1 MSTTQTPLIA
11 CTHCDTVHRRV
22 AMQEA
27 AQARC
32 VRCETVLYRGSRW
45 QVGHWQAVVLAV
57 LILFLIA
64 NGFPIVSL
72 SLAGQTVQPT
82 FPDAL
87 LLIWQ
92 QGYWELSVL
101 AGLVG
106 FWLPLFQLLF
116 QLWALRCIAA
126 RRRPNDFALGLRVL
140 RHLQHW
146 SMTSVLFLGIV
157 VAIVKFSGFGDL
169 HLKVGIYAFL
179 LLCFLL
185 TALSRIDHMRLWLW
199 AEDAGM
205 VMTTPTLQSNQ
216 EHCAC
221 ESCGLVQALGPS
233 HCLRCHATLHKR
245 RPNARARSLAFLATA
260 IVLYIPANVLP
271 MMELRSLVM
280 AGEHTIIGGVIQ
292 LWELGSWDLA
302 LIVFVA
308 SVVVPITKILALS
321 VLNLQSRW
329 RGDRIQQQRNRLYDM
344 VELIGQWSMLD
355 VFVVVL
361 MAALA
366 NFPGVSQIIPGPAA
380 ISFGLV
386 VVLTMLAAES
396 YDPRSAWDQSKRGQV
411 TVSTVSL

>member
-1 MSTTQTPLIA
+1 MLGA
-11 CTHCDTVHRRV
+11 V
-22 AMQEA
+22 
-27 AQARC
+27 QARC
-32 VRCETVLYRGSRW
+32 TRCDTVLYRSSRLS
-45 QVGHWQAVVLAV
+45 VRHWQAVVLAV
-57 LILFLIA
+57 LILFFIA

-72 SLAGQTVQPT
+72 RLAGQTVQPT

-92 QGYWELSVL
+92 QGYWELSIL

-116 QLWALRCIAA
+116 QLWALQSIAA
-126 RRRPNDFALGLRVL
+126 RRVPRDFAFGLRVL

-169 HLKVGIYAFL
+169 RLEAGIYAFL

-185 TALSRIDHMRLWLW
+185 TALSRIDHQRLWLW
-199 AEDAGM
+199 AEDANIVQAVVPLSAG
-205 VMTTPTLQSNQ
+205 Q

-221 ESCGLVQALGPS
+221 ESCGLVQALGEKS
-233 HCLRCHATLHKR
+233 CARCGAALHKR

-260 IVLYIPANVLP
+260 LVLYIPANVLP

-280 AGEHTIIGGVIQ
+280 AGQHTILGGVIQ

-302 LIVFVA
+302 LIVFIA
-308 SVVVPITKILALS
+308 SVVVPITKILALL

-329 RGDRIQQQRNRLYDM
+329 RGDLVQRQRNRLYDM

-396 YDPRSAWDQSKRGQV
+396 YDPRTAWDRAERSP
-411 TVSTVSL
+411 TIVSTVSL

>member
-1 MSTTQTPLIA
+1 MPAHVPLIA
-11 CTHCDTVHRRV
+11 CTHCDAVHRRV
-22 AMQEA
+22 AMGQA

-32 VRCETVLYRGSRW
+32 VRCDQVLYRASRW
-45 QVGHWQAVVLAV
+45 QAAQWRAVVLAV
-57 LILFLIA
+57 LILFLVA

-72 SLAGQTVQPT
+72 SLAGQTVAPT

-92 QGYWELSVL
+92 QGYWELSIMT
-101 AGLVG
+101 GLVG

-116 QLWALRCIAA
+116 QYWALSCIAA
-126 RRRPNDFALGLRVL
+126 RRLPRDFATGLRVL

-157 VAIVKFSGFGDL
+157 VAIVKFSGFGDMQL
-169 HLKVGIYAFL
+169 QPGIYAFL
-179 LLCFLL
+179 ALCFFL
-185 TALSRIDHMRLWLW
+185 TALSRVNHRRLWLW
-199 AEDAGM
+199 AEDAEIVLARASDMQQG
-205 VMTTPTLQSNQ
+205 L

-221 ESCGLVQALGPS
+221 TSCGLVHPLKAA
-233 HCLRCHATLHKR
+233 RCERCGATLHKR
-245 RPNARARSLAFLATA
+245 HPKGRVRSLAYLLTA
-260 IVLYIPANVLP
+260 VILYIPANVLP
-271 MMELRSLVM
+271 MMELRSVVM
-280 AGEHTIIGGVIQ
+280 GGEHTIIGGVIQ

-308 SVVVPITKILALS
+308 SVVVPITKILALLT
-321 VLNLQSRW
+321 LNLQRRW
-329 RGDRIQQQRNRLYDM
+329 RGNQVQRQRNRLYDM

-380 ISFGLV
+380 VSFGLV
-386 VVLTMLAAES
+386 VVFTMLAAEH
-396 YDPRSAWDQSKRGQV
+396 YDPRDAWDQAPAPMQP
-411 TVSTVSL
+411 VSTV